1 MTTKE
6 ITKNSRNLILA
17 LLFLG
22 WSLGNLDRYIMN
34 YAVVAI
40 TGDLNLDASATGII
54 LSSFFLGY
62 AIMQIPGG
70 LLADK
75 FGAKKILLIS
85 VIMWS
90 IFTGLTAI
98 AWSLTAMIVIR
109 FLFGIGE
116 GGFQPS
122 SSKIIATVFPKETR
136 GRAMSIML
144 SSGGIVSLFIPVL
157 SAFLLGTIGWR
168 MMFIIIG
175 AIGAII
181 AILYWKY
188 IQLPQATATSTEN
201 VNNKVKATP
210 KLGIKELFKTP
221 LMWNLVIA
229 YYSIYAV
236 NWGLVSWIPTY
247 LKQNRGLDL
256 MSIGWA
262 QTIPAITTI
271 IAIYGSGYIIDKLP
285 RGMDKILGAISCAAI
300 GILLY
305 LMFTAETVTMF
316 ITYQTIN
323 CLFIWF
329 VITLL
334 PAIVLKKFPSTITGS
349 AMGLANT
356 GGQLAGFVTPM
367 AIGFMVDA
375 FNGSYDAAFWMLIVF
390 AVICIVALLTLND
403 QKGKL
408 LNLENDTFA

>member
-1 MTTKE
+1 MTTNDV
-6 ITKNSRNLILA
+6 TKKSRNVILA

-34 YAVVAI
+34 YAVVSI
-40 TGDLNLDASATGII
+40 TGDLQLDASSTGII
-54 LSSFFLGY
+54 LSAFFLGY

-70 LLADK
+70 WLADK
-75 FGAKKILLIS
+75 FGAKRILLMA

-122 SSKIIATVFPKETR
+122 SSKIIATIFPKEER

-144 SSGGIVSLFIPVL
+144 TSGGIVSLIVPL
-157 SAFLLGTIGWR
+157 LAAYLLGTIGWR

-181 AILYWKY
+181 AYLYWKY
-188 IQLPQATATSTEN
+188 IELPKAETADAAETGSPA
-201 VNNKVKATP
+201 VKVSF
-210 KLGIKELFKTP
+210 KELLKTP
-221 LMWNLVIA
+221 LMWNLIIA
-229 YYSIYAV
+229 YFCIYAV

-247 LKQNRGLDL
+247 LQKNRGLDL

-271 IAIYGSGYIIDKLP
+271 IGVYGSGYIIDKLP
-285 RGMDKILGAISCAAI
+285 KGMEKVLGSISCAVI
-300 GILLY
+300 GLLLY
-305 LMFTAETVTMF
+305 LMFTAKTVTLF
-316 ITYQTIN
+316 IGYQTVVSI
-323 CLFIWF
+323 FIAF

-334 PAIVLKKFPSTITGS
+334 PVIVLKKLPSSITGS
-349 AMGLANT
+349 AMGIANT

-375 FNGSYDAAFWMLIVF
+375 FNGSFDAAFWMLIGF
-390 AVICIVALLTLND
+390 ALICIVSLVTLND
-403 QKGKL
+403 QKGAL
-408 LNLENDTFA
+408 LKAE

>member
-1 MTTKE
+1 MTTNE
-6 ITKNSRNLILA
+6 ITKKSRNVILA

-34 YAVVAI
+34 YAVVSI
-40 TGDLNLDASATGII
+40 TGDLQLDASSTGII
-54 LSSFFLGY
+54 LSAFFLGY

-70 LLADK
+70 WLADK
-75 FGAKKILLIS
+75 FGAKRVLLMA
-85 VIMWS
+85 VITWS

-122 SSKIIATVFPKETR
+122 SSKIIATIFPKEER

-144 SSGGIVSLFIPVL
+144 TSGGIVSLIVPL
-157 SAFLLGTIGWR
+157 LAAYLLGTIGWR

-181 AILYWKY
+181 AFIYWKY
-188 IQLPQATATSTEN
+188 IQLPKDEAATAGTEN
-201 VNNKVKATP
+201 TTNKVNF
-210 KLGIKELFKTP
+210 KELLKTP
-221 LMWNLVIA
+221 LMWNLIIA
-229 YYSIYAV
+229 YFCIYAV

-247 LKQNRGLDL
+247 LQKNRGLDL

-271 IAIYGSGYIIDKLP
+271 IGVYGSGYIIDKLP
-285 RGMDKILGAISCAAI
+285 KGMEKVLGSISCSVI
-300 GILLY
+300 GLLLY
-305 LMFTAETVTMF
+305 LMFTAKTVTLF
-316 ITYQTIN
+316 IGYQTVVSI
-323 CLFIWF
+323 FIAF

-334 PAIVLKKFPSTITGS
+334 PVIVLKKLPSSITGS
-349 AMGLANT
+349 AMGIANT

-375 FNGSYDAAFWMLIVF
+375 FNGSFDAAFWMLIGF
-390 AVICIVALLTLND
+390 ALICIVSLVTLND
-403 QKGKL
+403 QKGTL
-408 LNLENDTFA
+408 LKA

>member
-1 MTTKE
+1 MTANEVTK
-6 ITKNSRNLILA
+6 KSRNVILA

-34 YAVVAI
+34 YAVVSI
-40 TGDLNLDASATGII
+40 TGDLQLDASSTGII
-54 LSSFFLGY
+54 LSAFFLGY

-70 LLADK
+70 WLADK
-75 FGAKKILLIS
+75 FGAKRILLMA

-116 GGFQPS
+116 GGFQPA
-122 SSKIIATVFPKETR
+122 SSKIIATIFPKEER

-144 SSGGIVSLFIPVL
+144 TSGGIVSLIVPL
-157 SAFLLGTIGWR
+157 LAAYLLGTIGWR

-181 AILYWKY
+181 AFLYWKY
-188 IQLPQATATSTEN
+188 IKLPQNEAEDASTEN
-201 VNNKVKATP
+201 SAHKVNF
-210 KLGIKELFKTP
+210 KELLKTP
-221 LMWNLVIA
+221 LMWNLIIA
-229 YYSIYAV
+229 YFCIYAV

-247 LKQNRGLDL
+247 LQKNRGLDL

-271 IAIYGSGYIIDKLP
+271 IGVYGSGYIIDKLP
-285 RGMDKILGAISCAAI
+285 KGMEKVLGSISCGVI
-300 GILLY
+300 GLLLY
-305 LMFTAETVTMF
+305 LMFTAKTVTLF
-316 ITYQTIN
+316 IGYQTVVSI
-323 CLFIWF
+323 FIAF

-334 PAIVLKKFPSTITGS
+334 PVIVLKKLPSSITGS
-349 AMGLANT
+349 AMGIANT
-356 GGQLAGFVTPM
+356 GG
-367 AIGFMVDA
+367 
-375 FNGSYDAAFWMLIVF
+375 N
-390 AVICIVALLTLND
+390 
-403 QKGKL
+403 
-408 LNLENDTFA
+408 

>member
-1 MTTKE
+1 MTMNSVTK
-6 ITKNSRNLILA
+6 KSRNLILA

-34 YAVVAI
+34 YAVVSI
-40 TGDLNLDASATGII
+40 TGDLSLDASSTGII
-54 LSSFFLGY
+54 LSAFFLGY

-70 LLADK
+70 WLADK
-75 FGAKKILLIS
+75 FGAKRVLLMA

-90 IFTGLTAI
+90 IFTGLTAV

-116 GGFQPS
+116 GGFQPA
-122 SSKIIATVFPKETR
+122 SSKIIATIFPKEER

-144 SSGGIVSLFIPVL
+144 TSGGIVSLIVPL
-157 SAFLLGTIGWR
+157 LAAYLLGTIGWR

-181 AILYWKY
+181 ALLYWKY
-188 IQLPQATATSTEN
+188 IKLPQEQAVQVEREEN
-201 VNNKVKATP
+201 VSPKVN
-210 KLGIKELFKTP
+210 LKELFKTP
-221 LMWNLVIA
+221 LMWNLIIA
-229 YYSIYAV
+229 YFCIYAV

-247 LKQNRGLDL
+247 LQKNRGLDL
-256 MSIGWA
+256 MSIGWV

-271 IAIYGSGYIIDKLP
+271 IGVYGSGFIIDKLP
-285 RGMDKILGAISCAAI
+285 RGMDKILGAISCAVI
-300 GILLY
+300 SILLY
-305 LMFTAETVTMF
+305 LMFTAKSVSLF
-316 ITYQTIN
+316 ISYQTVVSI
-323 CLFIWF
+323 FIAF

-334 PAIVLKKFPSTITGS
+334 PAIVLKKLPSSITGS
-349 AMGLANT
+349 AMGVANT

-375 FNGSYDAAFWMLIVF
+375 FNGSFDAAFWMLIGF
-390 AVICIVALLTLND
+390 AAICIISLLTLND

-408 LNLENDTFA
+408 LNS